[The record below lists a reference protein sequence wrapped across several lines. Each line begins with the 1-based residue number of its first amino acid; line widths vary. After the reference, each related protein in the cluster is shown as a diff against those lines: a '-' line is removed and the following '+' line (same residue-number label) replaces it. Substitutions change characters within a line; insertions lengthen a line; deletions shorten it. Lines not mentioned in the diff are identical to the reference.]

1 LLDLKPR
8 ETRLLAPAVHG
19 GGRSGGGSSRKGLLR
34 ECTYP
39 IGGTGW
45 ESCSGRTP
53 SSVSRRAWVEPS
65 RREMGR
71 VSTQSAPVHLSLSFC
86 CARRWRVRWRPRW
99 TSRSSVCAS
108 VGFDGVS
115 PASAGGSRARSEQY
129 RVGYGASMGEDAV
142 KGKKSESANHAD
154 IFRTPSCLVYIHARW
169 LIGWYLSNYT
179 GNIIVNTHTSK
190 EYHDLQN

>member
-1 LLDLKPR
+1 M
-8 ETRLLAPAVHG
+8 E
-19 GGRSGGGSSRKGLLR
+19 
-34 ECTYP
+34 ECTHP

-53 SSVSRRAWVEPS
+53 SPVSRRAWVEPS
-65 RREMGR
+65 RHEMGR
-71 VSTQSAPVHLSLSFC
+71 VSTQSAPVHLSWSFRR
-86 CARRWRVRWRPRW
+86 ARQWRVRWRPRW
-99 TSRSSVCAS
+99 TSLSSVCAS

-154 IFRTPSCLVYIHARW
+154 IFRTPSYLVYIHARW